1 MDYDLEYG
9 SDTMEIS
16 SACGASGRSAIIVD
30 DLLATGGTARAA
42 EALLQSVGAKVV
54 VCVVVIELPA
64 IGGREKL
71 TAPLES
77 IVQFDGE

>member
-16 SACGASGRSAIIVD
+16 GTSVASGRSAIIVD

-42 EALLQSVGAKVV
+42 ESLLRSVGAKVV
-54 VCVVVIELPA
+54 VCVVVIELPQ
-64 IGGREKL
+64 IGGREKIA
-71 TAPLES
+71 APLES